1 MTFRRRSATLLLSAV
16 RGARL
21 AGPAAQ
27 AISALHDH
35 GVISNK
41 DAAMAVSTVG
51 ARRTFDKHVRLG
63 GPRSL
68 HLKLPLNECDSTS
81 LLFGY
86 LFDNHR
92 DGSTFQVFSSLAR
105 SSKCVCDV
113 GANVGAFTY
122 LAAATIPEG
131 SEVIAFEPVP
141 ELVEL
146 IRANIEAN
154 CLISTTVVAQAVGAS
169 AGWATLFVPHDRSAS
184 SLHSEW
190 ASRFDPTPQKLRV
203 PMTSLDEFFADGAV
217 RPDLIKIDV
226 EQHERE
232 VFCGMRQLLEETRPD
247 IVVEIVGDNRE
258 GSLVQEIRATY
269 GYHAYY
275 IEHVL
280 RRVEGNELPYVTNN
294 YNYLFTRRTSEE
306 LRHRLPLDVI
316 D

>member
-1 MTFRRRSATLLLSAV
+1 MTLRRRSATLLLSAV
-16 RGARL
+16 RGAGL

-27 AISALHDH
+27 AISALHDR

-41 DAAMAVSTVG
+41 NAAMAVSTVD
-51 ARRTFDKHVRLG
+51 AHRIFDKHVRLG

-105 SSKCVCDV
+105 TSGCVCDV

-141 ELVEL
+141 ELAEL

-154 CLISTTVVAQAVGAS
+154 CLVNTTVVAQAVGARAGS
-169 AGWATLFVPHDRSAS
+169 AILFVPRDRAGS

-190 ASRFDPTPQKLRV
+190 ASRFDPMPQKLSV
-203 PMTSLDEFFADGAV
+203 PMITLDEFFAD
-217 RPDLIKIDV
+217 RPITPDLIKIDV
-226 EQHERE
+226 EQHERD
-232 VFCGMRQLLEETRPD
+232 VFCGMRQLLEETHPD

-269 GYHAYY
+269 GYRAYY
-275 IEHVL
+275 IQRVL
-280 RRVEGNELPYVTNN
+280 QRVEGNVLPYVTNN
-294 YNYLFTRRTSEE
+294 YNFLFTRRTSEE
-306 LRHRLPLDVI
+306 LRYRLPIDVI